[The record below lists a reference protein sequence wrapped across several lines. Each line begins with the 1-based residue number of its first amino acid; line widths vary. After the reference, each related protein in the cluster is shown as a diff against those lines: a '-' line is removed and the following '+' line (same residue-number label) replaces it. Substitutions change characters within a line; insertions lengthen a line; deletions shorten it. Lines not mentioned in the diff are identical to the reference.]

1 MPARAMIYGSG
12 RGVTSSPTEQPQEA
26 PPDPFSM
33 LNMLLMA
40 PLAPLAQ
47 ALGIELPGVK
57 KSKEDQAR
65 YNRAYLPQGGVKP
78 RMTTAELN
86 QKNIFGEG
94 GGY

>member
-1 MPARAMIYGSG
+1 M
-12 RGVTSSPTEQPQEA
+12 
-26 PPDPFSM
+26 DPLAM
-33 LNMLLMA
+33 LNMVLAA

-57 KSKEDQAR
+57 KAKEDQAR
-65 YNRAYLPQGGVKP
+65 YTRAYLPQGGVKP
-78 RMTTAELN
+78 RMSTQEMR